1 MITENLAYCLEQGGG
16 LIQKGLLKKV
26 NPALRITKIKMKK
39 TDEEMKDL
47 VLVAD
52 ILEMVGK
59 IRVDMVGL
67 KTEMLEL
74 EGRIREVER
83 ENGGKVGNHKFYHDW

>member
-1 MITENLAYCLEQGGG
+1 MENKA
-16 LIQKGLLKKV
+16 
-26 NPALRITKIKMKK
+26 
-39 TDEEMKDL
+39 DEEMKDL

-59 IRVDMVGL
+59 IRVDLVGL